1 MRNRKHPLNEMRDC
15 PECGR
20 RLKWSGDVAVCKCGA
35 KITFKTP
42 NAAGQGRR
50 EATYPEPACSQGG
63 CQ

>member
-1 MRNRKHPLNEMRDC
+1 MRNRKHPLNDLRDC

-42 NAAGQGRR
+42 NITPHAEATEGRR
-50 EATYPEPACSQGG
+50 
-63 CQ
+63 